1 MKRYIP
7 IAAVVACL
15 SAAGTP
21 ALATDEPPPSTPPT
35 AGTAPPATTPPA
47 ATTAPAATT
56 PAACVDLTRPT
67 SRVVSSSRSAVKR
80 HVLRGSAGDQGCTGS
95 SVALVTVSIFAR
107 HGTRCQYLTPSGR
120 LSRKSNC
127 SRPRW
132 LAAKGTKHWSLRLPK
147 RMPHGSYQVLTR
159 AVDSAGNVERAHARR
174 LAISRSR
181 STTKK

>member
-7 IAAVVACL
+7 IAAVAACC
-15 SAAGTP
+15 SIAGAP
-21 ALATDEPPPSTPPT
+21 AFATDEPPPATPPT
-35 AGTAPPATTPPA
+35 ATTTPPA
-47 ATTAPAATT
+47 PPAATAPAE
-56 PAACVDLTRPT
+56 AAPVACTDLKRPT
-67 SRVVSSSRSAVKR
+67 SRLLTSSRSAVK
-80 HVLRGSAGDQGCTGS
+80 HHLLRGNAGDSGCTGS

-120 LSRKSNC
+120 LSRKSSC

-132 LAAKGTKHWSLRLPK
+132 LAAKGTTHWSLRLPK

-174 LAISRSR
+174 LAISRPL